1 MIAVVTI
8 CLIKYATMMYNNFT
22 IIDNEIQC
30 VFNLT
35 SYYEGCRVKR
45 YKIYWFILVWSR
57 FLQPKWLLTHPFFML
72 QFYYTLILFEIC
84 YVIDRLTWFLYLLP
98 IILKHPSREVQ
109 STYYL
114 PHDMLVLCYG
124 LTQPPAVHLGIRMK
138 YPLTHTSNIY
148 NIYTQWIL

>member
-1 MIAVVTI
+1 MRNWSVNIIVVIHLSLNSMIAVVTI

-35 SYYEGCRVKR
+35 SYYEGCIRVKR

-72 QFYYTLILFEIC
+72 HFYYTLILFEIC
-84 YVIDRLTWFLYLLP
+84 YVIDRLTWFLYLLS

-114 PHDMLVLCYG
+114 YHMIC
-124 LTQPPAVHLGIRMK
+124 
-138 YPLTHTSNIY
+138 
-148 NIYTQWIL
+148 